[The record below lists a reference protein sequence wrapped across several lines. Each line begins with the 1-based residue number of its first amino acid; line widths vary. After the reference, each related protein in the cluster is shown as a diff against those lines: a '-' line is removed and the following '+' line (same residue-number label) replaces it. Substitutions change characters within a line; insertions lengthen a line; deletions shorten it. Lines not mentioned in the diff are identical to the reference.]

1 MDTSSLVEL
10 RKILGG
16 RNLYLVGMM
25 GSGKTSTGPLL
36 AKALGYRFIDS
47 DLVVEQLMNLSIAQ
61 IFEKEGEKGF
71 RKIESKVLQSI
82 GECHSLVVSA
92 GGGVV
97 IEKENWGILHT
108 GIVIWID
115 PGRDVLLKRLKSDS
129 SKRPL
134 FLNNDEAAFDDLRTK
149 REPFYSEADLHVI
162 VDDESVEK
170 VAESVLENL
179 AKIVNS

>member
-1 MDTSSLVEL
+1 MGTSSLVEL
-10 RKILGG
+10 RKTLGG

-36 AKALGYRFIDS
+36 AKQLGYRFIDS
-47 DLVVEQLMNLSIAQ
+47 DAVIEQLIGSSISQ
-61 IFEKEGEKGF
+61 IFKEEGEIGF
-71 RKIESKVLQSI
+71 RQIESKVLHSI
-82 GECHSLVVSA
+82 GECHSLVVST

-115 PGRDVLLKRLKSDS
+115 PDREILLKRLKSDS

-134 FLNNDEAAFDDLRTK
+134 IENNNDALFDKLRID
-149 REPFYSEADLHVI
+149 RAPFYSEADVHVI
-162 VDDESVEK
+162 VGDESVEN
-170 VAESVLENL
+170 VAQVVLENL

>member
-1 MDTSSLVEL
+1 MCASSLVQL

-36 AKALGYRFIDS
+36 AKQLGYRFIDS
-47 DLVVEQLMNLSIAQ
+47 DSVIEQLIGSSISQ
-61 IFEKEGEKGF
+61 IFKEEGEIGF
-71 RKIESKVLQSI
+71 RKVESKVLQSI
-82 GECHSLVVSA
+82 GECHSLVVST

-97 IEKENWGILHT
+97 LKQENWGILHT

-115 PGRDVLLKRLKSDS
+115 PGREVLLKRLKSDS

-134 FLNNDEAAFDDLRTK
+134 FENDNDDLFDKLRID
-149 REPFYSEADLHVI
+149 REPFYSESDVHI
-162 VDDESVEK
+162 RVDDESVEN
-170 VAESVLENL
+170 VATIVLEKL